1 MSDLI
6 TADLVTLDRNLG
18 TDRPEIIRHLAQA
31 VAAAGRASDFEELY
45 ADAMARE
52 SKTATGVPG
61 GIAIPHCR
69 SAAVTQ
75 ATLAMARL
83 NPPVD
88 WGAKDGPADIVF
100 FIAAPDGADQE
111 HLQLLAKLAR
121 SLIRKDFT
129 AALRS
134 AQDPQQVV
142 DLVDNAL
149 GLSGS
154 RDAGGTAGGAET
166 PVPGGGE
173 TPKATAAGQGSGG
186 ATAAG
191 GAVSTGG
198 ALSTGGAA
206 PTGGAVPTGG
216 ASAAAPPS
224 GAGPQSAPDAGT
236 DGASPP
242 GSGAG
247 AVRRLVAVTA
257 CPTGI
262 AHTYMAADSLAAA
275 AAERGVDLQVETQG
289 SAGST
294 PLDPAVI
301 RDADAVIF
309 ATDVDVRD
317 RSRFAGKPVISGPV
331 KRGIDEPGVMIDEAL
346 AAVDNPNAR
355 RVSGS
360 GGGGGDDSGGTGGG
374 GGSEGV
380 GGQLKRALLTG
391 VSYMIPF
398 VAGGG
403 LLIALGFLLGGY
415 ELSLSVD
422 DVANGD
428 RMLDGTSILNPPPE
442 GVISYLGAVFWKI
455 GNLSLA
461 FLVPALAGYIAYAL
475 ADRPGIAP
483 GFTAGSVAVF
493 MDAGFIGGIIGGLL
507 AGYAARWIGSWKVPT
522 WMRGL
527 MPVVIIPLLAS
538 IIASGLMI
546 LVLGG
551 PIAALT
557 QGLNDWLTGLT
568 GVAAIGLGII
578 LGLMMGADLG
588 GPINK
593 VAYAFAVA
601 GLGEGSFENQ
611 VPWEIMAAV
620 MAAGMVPPLGMAFAS
635 TVLARNQFSEALREN
650 GKAAWLLGA
659 AFISEGAI
667 PFAAADFFRV
677 IPSTMLGGAVAGA
690 ICLGTGVTSQAPH
703 GGIFV
708 FFAIGNLLMFIVAIL
723 AGAAVTGFVYVALK
737 RYVKPRKKVEEPAIA

>member
-6 TADLVTLDRNLG
+6 TPELVTLDQDLG
-18 TDRPEIIRHLAQA
+18 SDKSAVIAHLARA
-31 VAAAGRASDFEELY
+31 VVSAGRATSYEDLY

-52 SKTATGVPG
+52 GKTATGVPG

-69 SAAVTQ
+69 SAAVTRPS
-75 ATLAMARL
+75 LAMARIH
-83 NPPVD
+83 PPVG

-100 FIAAPDGADQE
+100 FIAAPEGADQE

-129 AALRS
+129 ASLRS
-134 AQDPQQVV
+134 AGSPEQIVE
-142 DLVDNAL
+142 LVDGAL
-149 GLSGS
+149 GLGSAPAASGS
-154 RDAGGTAGGAET
+154 AAGAGGA
-166 PVPGGGE
+166 
-173 TPKATAAGQGSGG
+173 AAAGPATG

-191 GAVSTGG
+191 TDTGTQPGGNGGGDHGANAPASEGGTG
-198 ALSTGGAA
+198 AT
-206 PTGGAVPTGG
+206 T
-216 ASAAAPPS
+216 
-224 GAGPQSAPDAGT
+224 T
-236 DGASPP
+236 DTSKSPH
-242 GSGAG
+242 
-247 AVRRLVAVTA
+247 LVAVTA

-275 AAERGVDLQVETQG
+275 AAERGIDLQVETQG
-289 SAGST
+289 SAKST
-294 PLDPAVI
+294 PLDPNVI
-301 RDADAVIF
+301 RNADAVIF

-317 RSRFAGKPVISGPV
+317 KGRFAGKPVISGPV

-346 AAVDNPNAR
+346 DSINNPNAR
-355 RVSGS
+355 RVSG
-360 GGGGGDDSGGTGGG
+360 GGGGGEEREGAGSGGE
-374 GGSEGV
+374 SF

-415 ELSLSVD
+415 ELSLQVD

-428 RMLDGTSILNPPPE
+428 RMLDGTSILSPPPE
-442 GVISYLGAVFWKI
+442 GFIAYLGAVFWKI

-461 FLVPALAGYIAYAL
+461 FLVPALSGYIAYAL

-483 GFTAGSVAVF
+483 GFTAGSVALF

-507 AGYAARWIGSWKVPT
+507 AGYAARWIGNWTVPS

-538 IIASGLMI
+538 LIASGLMI

-557 QGLNDWLTGLT
+557 LGLNNWLTGLT

-578 LGLMMGADLG
+578 LGLMMGSDLG

-635 TVLARNQFSEALREN
+635 TVLAKNQFSMALREN

-667 PFAAADFFRV
+667 PFAASDFFRV

-690 ICLGTGVTSQAPH
+690 ICMATGVTSQAPH

-708 FFAIGNLLMFIVAIL
+708 FFAIGNILMFVVAIL
-723 AGAAVTGFVYVALK
+723 AGTAVTGFVYVALK
-737 RYVKPRKKVEEPAIA
+737 RFVRPRNKVEEPAIA